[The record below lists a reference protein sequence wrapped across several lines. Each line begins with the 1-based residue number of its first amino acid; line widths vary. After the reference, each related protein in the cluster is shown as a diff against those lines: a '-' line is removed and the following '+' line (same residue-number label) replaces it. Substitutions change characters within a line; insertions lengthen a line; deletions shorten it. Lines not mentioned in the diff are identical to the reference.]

1 MTAGSMS
8 APAKIG
14 RSARNDPKIA
24 EKEVRFNPFTYIVGL
39 VKIAIFG
46 EDPTFEEEEA
56 TWRSYDQ
63 ATLLA
68 MYDEMHT
75 QAEEEERKRTTG
87 QKYDGCA
94 THAQD
99 SAAAAACS
107 LACSCRRAATGP
119 SAPPA
124 HPFPAASGS

>member
-1 MTAGSMS
+1 MS

-94 THAQD
+94 RHAQPFM
-99 SAAAAACS
+99 ALWRPACTLKHCITVL
-107 LACSCRRAATGP
+107 LAMLPYYS
-119 SAPPA
+119 
-124 HPFPAASGS
+124 PAASGSSS